1 MKILIAYNEGDEKLR
16 KYFQEAIE
24 KEGFNLIIFGDSPNS
39 KSFENQGL
47 IKVFPGSA
55 IVRDISKVEAEEK
68 CMLKDRLLKFK
79 SFLNIDT
86 TQRILINSK
95 NNRIQIFN
103 DLFFK
108 QNRKI

>member
-39 KSFENQGL
+39 KSFENQGV

-55 IVRDISKVEAEEK
+55 IVRDISKAEAEQK

-79 SFLNIDT
+79 SSFKHQHYSANI
-86 TQRILINSK
+86 NY
-95 NNRIQIFN
+95 
-103 DLFFK
+103 
-108 QNRKI
+108 